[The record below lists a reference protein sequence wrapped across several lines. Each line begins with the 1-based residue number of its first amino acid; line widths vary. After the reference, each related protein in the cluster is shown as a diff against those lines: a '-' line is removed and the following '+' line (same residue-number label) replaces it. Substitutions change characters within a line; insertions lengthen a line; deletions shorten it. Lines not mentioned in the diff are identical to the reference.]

1 MSAFSECYANLQE
14 CSGERIGATRQF
26 FTKSSPTRRNIEGG
40 EFERIEIGATPSPRL
55 DGRFDFTFD

>member
-1 MSAFSECYANLQE
+1 MSAFSKCYASLQK
-14 CSGERIGATRQF
+14 CSGERFGATSLF
-26 FTKSSPTRRNIEGG
+26 FTKSSPIPGNIEGG